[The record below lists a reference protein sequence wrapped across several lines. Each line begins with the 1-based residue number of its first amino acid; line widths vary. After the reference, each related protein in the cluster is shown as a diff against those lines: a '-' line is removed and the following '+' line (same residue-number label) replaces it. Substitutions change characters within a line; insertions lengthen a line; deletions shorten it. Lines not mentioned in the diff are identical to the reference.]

1 LTHPCLRVFR
11 ATLFALILSRYLAAE
26 LGISIDDYIAFRIQ
40 ALREHADALG
50 LRGSL

>member
-1 LTHPCLRVFR
+1 LTHQCLLGFR
-11 ATLFALILSRYLAAE
+11 ASLFALILFRYLVAE
-26 LGISIDDYIAFRIQ
+26 LGISIDAHIAFCIQ